1 MVAQGVAERWA
12 RAPGSGISARKPPDQ
27 GAAQNPASQRCPSG
41 HAGPSPHPQPPSQH
55 RLATSG
61 VHRAQAPPAA
71 PQRGKPIGAHTVPS
85 QQPSGQVAGPH
96 SPATQVWLPGSHV
109 APPVQSAPDRHT
121 THRFVVR
128 SHLGVLPEQSK
139 SPEHGGTAVRHVC
152 VARSHVPPPQS
163 APDRHT
169 THWFVVRSH
178 RGVVPE
184 QSKSP
189 AHAGADVRHVRV
201 AGSHV
206 MPEPQ
211 SLPDRHCTQRC
222 NSGSHRPGVHWPSEV
237 HPTDVRHWCV
247 AGSHTAGAA
256 QGAQVTKWPHPSSP
270 EPHVQPNSGHVLG
283 THSEAMQIPSGGP
296 GEIALHA

>member
-109 APPVQSAPDRHT
+109 APPV
-121 THRFVVR
+121 
-128 SHLGVLPEQSK
+128 
-139 SPEHGGTAVRHVC
+139 
-152 VARSHVPPPQS
+152 QS